1 MVQVSAARDP
11 MFSKVLVACFLLP
24 ATLVAATQAFPKNAG
39 TWSITE
45 VNAWI
50 TEEIPDLAEKVREFG
65 LDGQTLLHI
74 TDHDLEDEFEMSSA
88 LKRKAALAK
97 LHSLRTDTDGD
108 GDVDADDLP
117 NKGLFYF
124 RTFHRRETDVH
135 LNLLMGSPR
144 IGIMLLNDEHSLT
157 NVKND
162 NFPLSAGGW
171 IWSII
176 SPHSF
181 LAVNR
186 NDIMGGLPWYF
197 GVVLWANAV
206 GASTFFFQLL
216 AGTEAKDPNTG
227 RSTGIKQW
235 KQTLILTVGVE
246 VFQCVCSGFFYI
258 IYPIIPWFICDLF
271 FALNITLVF
280 CFGVFAVFMGIVV
293 PLLAILGI
301 YKIANE

>member
-39 TWSITE
+39 TWSIAE
-45 VNAWI
+45 VNAWM

-74 TDHDLEDEFEMSSA
+74 TDDDLEDEFEMSSA

-108 GDVDADDLP
+108 GDVDTDDLP

-135 LNLLMGSPR
+135 LGLLMGSPR
-144 IGIMLLNDEHSLT
+144 IGIMLLNHEHSLT

-162 NFPLSAGGW
+162 NFPLSAGGF
-171 IWSII
+171 IWSIV

-181 LAVNR
+181 IAVNR

-197 GVVLWANAV
+197 GVVLWAGAV
-206 GASTFFFQLL
+206 GTSTFFFQLL
-216 AGTEAKDPNTG
+216 VGAPTWVA
-227 RSTGIKQW
+227 
-235 KQTLILTVGVE
+235 TLIVTVGVE
-246 VFQCVCSGFFYI
+246 VSQGVGSALFYI
-258 IYPIIPWFICDLF
+258 IYPIIPWFICDLIF
-271 FALNITLVF
+271 YLNILVVF

-301 YKIANE
+301 TGIYKIANE